1 MPENGGVIKCFRTS
15 AERDQ
20 HLKDEHAKWW
30 YEYDCKHGSKCRGI
44 AGKCGFKH
52 PTTEKR
58 FITNDEPIPDFVCR
72 YDRPWDN
79 VRCKRRVCG
88 FVHFWGRVRAM
99 IKMSANDKAAGSFDG
114 ATPLST
120 VDQNQT
126 PSDELNRGFCYNT
139 PCDDTLCDDC
149 EDCGDCEN
157 NPCENTLC
165 EDTMCE
171 NTLCED
177 TMCEN
182 NPCENTLCED
192 TMCEDTMCE
201 NNLCE
206 DTPCEDTMC
215 ENTCS
220 SCECGGSDSEQ
231 PVESTQVFTTPK
243 KESQNVIEAP
253 NAPVKKSQ
261 PFPVIH
267 DELSGHPHEVLAF
280 PIFDGD
286 NGDNVDTAISPISK
300 NQDDDLEYLDESFDA
315 GDNASHESDYCD
327 NYDDDEYE
335 CFASRF
341 DPRPSGSGGKSSAQK
356 ISPYSQK
363 HVRVVEY
370 QANARARNQT
380 MTGARS
386 SKSNKDC

>member
-1 MPENGGVIKCFRTS
+1 MHLSGRQNAKAYYCDTCTKYSNAPHAVCFECCAPENGGVSKCFRTT

-30 YEYDCKHGSKCRGI
+30 YEHDCKHGSKCRGI

-58 FITNDEPIPDFVCR
+58 FITNEEPIPDFVCR

-139 PCDDTLCDDC
+139 PCDDAACNDCDDATC
-149 EDCGDCEN
+149 NDCDDAACNDCV
-157 NPCENTLC
+157 
-165 EDTMCE
+165 
-171 NTLCED
+171 
-177 TMCEN
+177 
-182 NPCENTLCED
+182 
-192 TMCEDTMCE
+192 
-201 NNLCE
+201 
-206 DTPCEDTMC
+206 
-215 ENTCS
+215 
-220 SCECGGSDSEQ
+220 GSDSEQ
-231 PVESTQVFTTPK
+231 PVESTPDAPESTQVFTTPK
-243 KESQNVIEAP
+243 KESQEVVEAP
-253 NAPVKKSQ
+253 NAPVKKSR
-261 PFPVIH
+261 PFPVIY
-267 DELSGHPHEVLAF
+267 DEVSGHPHEVITF
-280 PIFDGD
+280 PIFIDEEDGD
-286 NGDNVDTAISPISK
+286 KAISPISK
-300 NQDDDLEYLDESFDA
+300 NQDDDLEYEEEYFDA
-315 GDNASHESDYCD
+315 GCDSDDY
-327 NYDDDEYE
+327 DDEYE

-363 HVRVVEY
+363 HVRAVEH
-370 QANARARNQT
+370 QANARVRNQV